1 MDGLL
6 GVYSNDKIYMRTI
19 DKGRDHT
26 GTWYWHRYTA
36 AKGLCSSSVFVII
49 ANLTEE
55 KHWIFASRKLSAF
68 GSRQEIN
75 MRAIA
80 FSNSANWA
88 GHVFVHTTYS
98 MELVHGFLQA
108 GRSRRQI
115 SSVSN
120 LCVAQHVI
128 KCSKNDE

>member
-36 AKGLCSSSVFVII
+36 AKGLCSGSVFVII
-49 ANLTEE
+49 ANLSEE
-55 KHWIFASRKLSAF
+55 KHWIFALSAF

-75 MRAIA
+75 MREIPL
-80 FSNSANWA
+80 SNSANWA

-98 MELVHGFLQA
+98 MELVHGFLQV
-108 GRSRRQI
+108 GRSRR
-115 SSVSN
+115 
-120 LCVAQHVI
+120 
-128 KCSKNDE
+128 